1 MIILASGEKVVPT
14 PMEGIIITSLLLQG
28 VVMFGRERYQV
39 GVLVE
44 PRPEHAVD
52 VMDDN
57 AVAAFKAAIWSVPPP
72 S

>member
-1 MIILASGEKVVPT
+1 MIILTSGEKVVPT

-28 VVMFGRERYQV
+28 VVMFGRERHQV

-57 AVAAFKAAIWSVPPP
+57 AVAAFKTAIWSVPPL

>member
-28 VVMFGRERYQV
+28 VVMFGRERHQV

-57 AVAAFKAAIWSVPPP
+57 AVAAFKTAIWSVPPL